1 MLALRFTRAGRR
13 NSAFFRIVL
22 TEQRKSS
29 KSGFIKVLGWYDP
42 KTKKS
47 SLDKEAVL
55 DWIKLGAKPSNSLA
69 KFLNEQKI
77 SHKNIVFVADAPK
90 KPKTKEEKAAQSS
103 SAGTK
108 TTEADASAS
117 ADARTGDKT
126 TEKTETPAQ
135 EKTAA
140 DTQEAEV
147 QNTPKENPQEN
158 KEETK

>member
-22 TEQRKSS
+22 TDHSKSS

-47 SLDKEAVL
+47 SLEREAVL

-69 KFLNEQKI
+69 KFLNDQKI

-90 KPKTKEEKAAQSS
+90 KPKVKEEKAEKPKQPSPAPTEDQSE
-103 SAGTK
+103 
-108 TTEADASAS
+108 EATPA
-117 ADARTGDKT
+117 
-126 TEKTETPAQ
+126 ETPIQ
-135 EKTAA
+135 EEVEATE
-140 DTQEAEV
+140 TQEAK
-147 QNTPKENPQEN
+147 TPISESAN